1 MKWLVLAAVAL
12 LLQACGGGGSS
23 AVAPAPPPVD
33 AAACP
38 VPDQRASL
46 RSFMND
52 QYFWY
57 ANLAAPDERATSMD
71 AYFQSMLYQPKDRY
85 SFTQPSVAFNQI
97 FTDGRR
103 IGYGYTVVWAD
114 AGHTTMRVRNV
125 EPRSPVAQAGLARGD
140 IIVSIDG
147 YSPDAIAAGQA
158 GGPVT
163 DAGIDRTFVVR
174 NGAGVQ
180 RVLRVQSADYPLTP
194 VAGVTTLDAVRGGAP
209 VKVGFIAYTQFV
221 QYSSF
226 DLYNA
231 FVQFAQAGAD
241 ELILDLRYNGGGS
254 VAVSRDLASM
264 IGGDRT
270 SNLLYAYLR
279 FNDKNRGM
287 NTSVVFNTSV
297 PDGTAFP
304 LPGGMPRLI
313 VIGSAATASASELII
328 NGLRPFMPV
337 VLIGETTY
345 GKPYG
350 FLPRDNCGTIYNAVQ
365 FTTVNSLKEGNYDTG
380 FTPDCAVADDFD
392 HALGDPAEARIHAAL
407 GYIETGRCPAAPQ
420 AAATG
425 SPLKSSPVF
434 GDTVPPQMFMNPG
447 PPAPVDG
454 PRTGGPAIGM

>member
-1 MKWLVLAAVAL
+1 MKWLVPVLVAL

-23 AVAPAPPPVD
+23 GVTPVD
-33 AAACP
+33 PSPDAAAACP

-46 RSFMND
+46 RSFLGD

-71 AYFQSMLYQPKDRY
+71 AYFQSMLYRPTDHY
-85 SFTQPSVAFNQI
+85 SFTQPSVAFNQV

-103 IGYGYTVVWAD
+103 IGYGYTTVWAD

-158 GGPVT
+158 GPVT
-163 DAGIDRTFVVR
+163 LAGIERTFVVR
-174 NGAGVQ
+174 NAAGAQ

-194 VAGVTTLDAVRGGAP
+194 VVTATTLDGVRDGAP
-209 VKVGFIAYTQFV
+209 VKVGYLAYTQFV

-231 FVQFAQAGAD
+231 FVQFAQAGAT

-270 SNLLYAYLR
+270 GNLLYAYLR

-287 NTSVVFNTSV
+287 NTSVPFNTGV
-297 PDGTAFP
+297 PDGTPFP
-304 LPGGMPRLI
+304 MPAGVQRLI
-313 VIGSAATASASELII
+313 VIGSASTASASELVI

-337 VLIGETTY
+337 VLVGETTY

-350 FLPRDNCGTIYNAVQ
+350 FIPRDNCGTIYNAVQ
-365 FTTVNSLKEGNYDTG
+365 FTTVNSLNQGNYDTG
-380 FTPDCAVADDFD
+380 FTPDCAVADDLD
-392 HALGDPAEARIHAAL
+392 HQFGDPAEARIRAAL
-407 GYIETGRCPAAPQ
+407 GYIATGRCPAAPQ
-420 AAATG
+420 AAATA
-425 SPLKSSPVF
+425 SPLKPSPVF
-434 GDTVPPQMFMNPG
+434 GDTVPAQMFAN
-447 PPAPVDG
+447 
-454 PRTGGPAIGM
+454 

>member
-12 LLQACGGGGSS
+12 LLQACGGGSS
-23 AVAPAPPPVD
+23 AVAPANPPVAD
-33 AAACP
+33 ASACP
-38 VPDQRASL
+38 VADQRASL
-46 RSFMND
+46 RSFLDD

-57 ANLAAPDERATSMD
+57 ANLAAPNESATSMD
-71 AYFQSMLYQPKDRY
+71 AYFQSMLYRPTDHY

-103 IGYGYTVVWAD
+103 IGYGYTTVWAD
-114 AGHTTMRVRNV
+114 AAHTVMRVRNV
-125 EPRSPVAQAGLARGD
+125 EPRSPVALAGLARGD

-147 YSPDAIAAGQA
+147 FTPQAIAGGQA
-158 GGPVT
+158 GPVT
-163 DAGIDRTFVVR
+163 QAGIERTFVVR
-174 NGAGVQ
+174 NAAGVQ

-194 VAGVTTLDAVRGGAP
+194 VVDVTTFDAMRDGVP
-209 VKVGFIAYTQFV
+209 VKVGYLAYTQFV

-231 FVQFAQAGAD
+231 FVQFAAAGAG

-270 SNLLYAYLR
+270 GNLLYAYLR

-287 NTSVVFNTSV
+287 NTSVAFNNSV
-297 PDGTAFP
+297 PGGTAFP
-304 LPGGMPRLI
+304 MPSGMPRLI
-313 VIGSAATASASELII
+313 VIGSGSTASASELII

-337 VLIGETTY
+337 VLVGETTY

-350 FLPRDNCGTIYNAVQ
+350 FIPRDNCGTIYNAVQ
-365 FTTVNSLKEGNYDTG
+365 FTTVNSLNQGNYDTG
-380 FTPDCAVADDFD
+380 FPPDCAVADDLD
-392 HALGDPAEARIHAAL
+392 HQLGDPAEARIGAAL

-420 AAATG
+420 AATTG
-425 SPLKSSPVF
+425 APIKASPIY
-434 GDTVPPQMFMNPG
+434 GDTVPAQMFVN
-447 PPAPVDG
+447 
-454 PRTGGPAIGM
+454 

>member
-12 LLQACGGGGSS
+12 LLQACGGGSGSS
-23 AVAPAPPPVD
+23 AVAPANPPVAD
-33 AAACP
+33 ASACP

-46 RSFMND
+46 RSFLDD

-57 ANLAAPDERATSMD
+57 ANLAAPDESATSMD
-71 AYFQSMLYQPKDRY
+71 AYFQSLLYRPTDHY

-103 IGYGYTVVWAD
+103 IGYGYTTVWAD
-114 AGHTTMRVRNV
+114 AAHTIMRVRNV

-147 YSPDAIAAGQA
+147 YTPQAIAGGQA
-158 GGPVT
+158 GPVT
-163 DAGIDRTFVVR
+163 QAGIDRTFVVR
-174 NGAGVQ
+174 NAAGAQ

-194 VAGVTTLDAVRGGAP
+194 VVDVATFDAMRGGAP
-209 VKVGFIAYTQFV
+209 VKVGYLAYTQFV

-231 FVQFAQAGAD
+231 FVQFAAAGAG

-287 NTSVVFNTSV
+287 NTSVAFNNTV
-297 PDGTAFP
+297 PGGTAFP
-304 LPGGMPRLI
+304 MPAGMPRLI
-313 VIGSAATASASELII
+313 VIGSGSTASASELII
-328 NGLRPFMPV
+328 NGLRPFIPV
-337 VLIGETTY
+337 VLVGETTY

-350 FLPRDNCGTIYNAVQ
+350 FIPRDNCGTIYNAVQ
-365 FTTVNSLKEGNYDTG
+365 FTTVNSLNQGNYDTG
-380 FTPDCAVADDFD
+380 FTPDCAVADDLD
-392 HALGDPAEARIHAAL
+392 HQLGDPAEARIHAAL

-420 AAATG
+420 AAATAP
-425 SPLKSSPVF
+425 PLKTSPVF
-434 GDTVPPQMFMNPG
+434 GDTVPPQMFT
-447 PPAPVDG
+447 D
-454 PRTGGPAIGM
+454 

>member
-1 MKWLVLAAVAL
+1 MKWLALAALAL
-12 LLQACGGGGSS
+12 LFQACGGGGSP
-23 AVAPAPPPVD
+23 AVATAPPPVD

-46 RSFMND
+46 RSYLDD

-57 ANLAAPDERATSMD
+57 ANLAAPDDSATSMD
-71 AYFQSMLYQPKDRY
+71 AYFQSMLFRPTDRY
-85 SFTQPSVAFNQI
+85 SFTQSSAAFNQV

-103 IGYGYTVVWAD
+103 IGYGYTLVWAD

-147 YSPDAIAAGQA
+147 FAPDAIAAGL
-158 GGPVT
+158 GGGGVS
-163 DAGIDRTFVVR
+163 DAGIERTFVVR
-174 NGAGVQ
+174 SAAGAQ
-180 RVLRVQSADYPLTP
+180 RVLRLQSAEYPLTP
-194 VAGVTTLDAVRGGAP
+194 VAGVATLDAVRDGAP
-209 VKVGFIAYTQFV
+209 IKVGYLAYTQFV

-231 FVQFAQAGAD
+231 FVQFAQAGAS

-270 SNLLYAYLR
+270 ANLLYAYLR

-287 NTSVVFNTSV
+287 NAGVPLNTTM
-297 PDGTAFP
+297 PDGTPFP
-304 LPGGMPRLI
+304 MPAGMPRLI
-313 VIGSAATASASELII
+313 VIGSAATASASELVI

-337 VLIGETTY
+337 VLVGETTY

-350 FLPRDNCGTIYNAVQ
+350 FIPRDNCGTIYNAVQ
-365 FTTVNSLKEGNYDTG
+365 FTTVNSLDQGNYDTG

-392 HALGDPAEARIHAAL
+392 HPLGDPAEARIHAAL
-407 GYIETGRCPAAPQ
+407 AYIETGRCPATPQ
-420 AAATG
+420 AAAT
-425 SPLKSSPVF
+425 SPPLKPSPVF
-434 GDTVPPQMFMNPG
+434 GDTVPSQMFVN
-447 PPAPVDG
+447 
-454 PRTGGPAIGM
+454 